1 VALLSVFLR
10 LARDLNGSEFALDA
24 AGDVGGGG
32 GGGGGGERGGGGQGM
47 WKAVADMS
55 ERGRCHPAEEDG
67 GGMSRWEEAW
77 VLGWLN
83 DVKCQQEQARAWGE
97 GGGGEGR
104 ARGGG
109 CHALGAGGGAA
120 AVVSVCLCEIAAGL
134 VQRVLCTSAG
144 ADIAMQ
150 ASA

>member
-1 VALLSVFLR
+1 MALLSVFLR

-24 AGDVGGGG
+24 AGDVGA
-32 GGGGGGERGGGGQGM
+32 GGGGGEGGGGKGM

-55 ERGRCHPAEEDG
+55 ERGGCHPAEEGG

-77 VLGWLN
+77 MLGWLN

-97 GGGGEGR
+97 GGESEGR
-104 ARGGG
+104 ARGGE
-109 CHALGAGGGAA
+109 CHALGAGGVAP

>member
-83 DVKCQQEQARAWGE
+83 DVKCQQEQARAWAE
-97 GGGGEGR
+97 GGASEGR
-104 ARGGG
+104 AR
-109 CHALGAGGGAA
+109 GGGAA

-134 VQRVLCTSAG
+134 VQRVLYTSAG